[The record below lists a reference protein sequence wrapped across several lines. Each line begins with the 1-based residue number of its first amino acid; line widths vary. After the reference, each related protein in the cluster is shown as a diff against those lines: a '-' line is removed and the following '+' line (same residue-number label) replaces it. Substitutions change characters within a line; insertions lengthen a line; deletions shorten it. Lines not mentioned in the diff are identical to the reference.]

1 MTEPDLAKKTLERA
15 TSALKTGQLSTM
27 PEIVQLVHTL
37 SSKDTDISVQELAE
51 LVKRDPNVLAKV
63 IMVANGFGFNP
74 NGIKVE
80 TVSQAIQVIGFER
93 IRTLAMSLLLV
104 EQTNRNRSPAEQR
117 EAAAHALCSGF
128 IAESVADAQRTVAGE
143 SAFVCAALRH
153 FGRIVMTSF
162 MTEEYRRARGL
173 VEALP
178 EDEAF
183 RKIFGLTPLELGHEL
198 LRAEQLPE
206 EILATLRT
214 CDPAS
219 VKASSVTPE
228 QRLLLIAD
236 FSTQLCELIFTEN
249 LSAADFAKN
258 SSALVARFAHALP
271 GLELQ
276 LAGALDHVQQQFSR
290 LRHGMGVRTL
300 PIKCVERLKDR
311 ATGRNPPNSIPPP
324 AAATVP
330 QTRAPFSA
338 QVTAAP
344 FGFTPPAAPPPP
356 KPTASS
362 ARLRSGLDHLAQLAA
377 QPGTPAD
384 VIHRTVIEVLSEAFA
399 ATEVYLLL
407 RPAGL
412 PALHLTHG
420 LGRHW
425 RQLQSSAI
433 VTPGERTTFGLCLTR
448 RENLLIHDAQD
459 AAIAPYMPAWL
470 RSAAFLQ
477 SYVLLP
483 IVHADQPLGILLA
496 GWATKRKIIL
506 PPEQVQLLRDFL
518 ALVARKHTQP

>member
-1 MTEPDLAKKTLERA
+1 MTNTDLAKKTLERA
-15 TSALKTGQLSTM
+15 TAALKTGQLSTM

-37 SSKDTDISVQELAE
+37 SSKDTDISVHELAE

-128 IAESVADAQRTVAGE
+128 IAESIADSQRTVASE

-173 VEALP
+173 VDALP
-178 EDEAF
+178 EDDAF
-183 RKIFGLTPLELGHEL
+183 RSIFGLTPLELGHEL

-206 EILATLRT
+206 EILAALRA

-219 VKASSVTPE
+219 IKATAITPE
-228 QRLLLIAD
+228 QRLLVIAD
-236 FSTQLCELIFTEN
+236 FSTQLCELVFVDN
-249 LSAADFAKN
+249 LSAADFATA
-258 SSALVARFAHALP
+258 SSSLVSRFSHVLP
-271 GLELQ
+271 GLDVHV
-276 LAGALDHVQQQFSR
+276 AVALEHVQRQFSR
-290 LRHGMGVRTL
+290 LRHGMGIRTL

-311 ATGRNPPNSIPPP
+311 TMGRNPPDSISQAAPPSS
-324 AAATVP
+324 VP

-338 QVTAAP
+338 EVTAPP
-344 FGFTPPAAPPPP
+344 FGFAPPAAPPPP

-362 ARLRSGLDHLAQLAA
+362 ARLRSGLDHLAELAA
-377 QPGTPAD
+377 QPGTPAE
-384 VIHRTVIEVLSEAFA
+384 VINRTAIEILSEAFA
-399 ATEVYLLL
+399 APEVFLLL

-420 LGRHW
+420 LGQHW
-425 RQLQSSAI
+425 RKLQTSAV

-459 AAIAPYMPAWL
+459 AAISPYVPTWL
-470 RSAAFLQ
+470 RSGSFLQ

-506 PPEQVQLLRDFL
+506 PPDQVQLIREFL
-518 ALVARKHTQP
+518 ALVARKHT